1 LSVPPSRCR
10 WRTINAYHEWKAAA
24 VECVKTRP
32 VAIAGSVRSS
42 RPGQFIETNL
52 QQPSDLTRFTAI
64 HSPSTKEDFMRI
76 ITNLFAVLALAAI
89 SAASSAQGFPNKPI
103 RLIVAFS
110 AGGPTDV
117 LARAIGQKL
126 SETLGQQ
133 VAIDNRPG
141 AGGNIGSEIV
151 AKAPPDGYTLVMGI
165 VGTHAINPSLYSKMP
180 YDPVKDFAPV
190 ILTASATITMVAHPS
205 VPARS
210 VKELIALAK
219 SKPRQLNFASPGN
232 GTPQHLAGE
241 LFKTMAGV
249 DIVHIPYRGAAP
261 AIIDLLGGQ
270 VSLAFVSLPAAL
282 PHVKARKLAALG
294 ISASKRSAVAP
305 DVPTIAES
313 GLRGYEAENWY
324 GVLAPAGTRREIVNK
339 LNSEIVKVLQ
349 MPDVKER
356 LYNQGFDIL
365 SSTPE
370 EFAAYIKS
378 EIIKWAKVVKDSG
391 AKID

>member
-1 LSVPPSRCR
+1 MRM
-10 WRTINAYHEWKAAA
+10 
-24 VECVKTRP
+24 
-32 VAIAGSVRSS
+32 IA
-42 RPGQFIETNL
+42 
-52 QQPSDLTRFTAI
+52 
-64 HSPSTKEDFMRI
+64 
-76 ITNLFAVLALAAI
+76 NLFAVLALAAI

-165 VGTHAINPSLYSKMP
+165 VGTHAINASLYRKMP
-180 YDPVKDFAPV
+180 YDAVKDFAPV
-190 ILTASATITMVAHPS
+190 ILTASATITLVAHPS
-205 VPARS
+205 VPAKS
-210 VKELIALAK
+210 IKELIVLAK
-219 SKPRQLNFASPGN
+219 SKPRQLNFASPGS

-261 AIIDLLGGQ
+261 AVIDLLGGQ

-282 PHVKARKLAALG
+282 PHVKAGKLTALG

-313 GLRGYEAENWY
+313 GLPGYEAENWY
-324 GVLAPAGTRREIVNK
+324 GVLAPAGTPREIVNK
-339 LNSEIVKVLQ
+339 LNSEIVKVLR
-349 MPDVKER
+349 MPEVKER
-356 LYNQGFDIL
+356 LHSQGFDTL

-378 EIIKWAKVVKDSG
+378 EIVKWAKVVKDSG
-391 AKID
+391 AKVD